1 MSTIN
6 TGRLVLRPFRQ
17 GDAEAMFRNWT
28 YDERVARY
36 CRWHPHSN
44 IDTTKELLEMY
55 LSEYTD
61 DYDYR
66 WAITLSDNDE
76 PIGCIDV
83 VSFTDNGKTP
93 EVGYVLSNDY
103 WGKGIMTEA
112 LRAVIGKLFDDGY
125 ERVIAC
131 HRIENPASG
140 HVMENAG
147 MNCIGESQVTEK
159 FGSARLCTVKNY
171 EIRKEYSYEQ
181 NIHC

>member
-1 MSTIN
+1 MSTIY
-6 TGRLVLRPFRQ
+6 TGRLVLRPFHQ

-36 CRWHPHSN
+36 CRWYPH
-44 IDTTKELLEMY
+44 IDIDSTYELLELY

-61 DYDYR
+61 TFDYR
-66 WAITLSDNDE
+66 WAITIADHDE

-83 VSFTDNGKTP
+83 VGFADEGRTP
-93 EVGYVLSNDY
+93 EIGYVLGNSY

-140 HVMENAG
+140 RVMENAG
-147 MNCIGESQVTEK
+147 MHFIGESKVNMK

-171 EIRKEYSYEQ
+171 EICKEHYNEQ
-181 NIHC
+181 DMHC